1 VNLVGALVT
10 TAEGPQAM
18 FDSGTHGSGP
28 GEISPDGSSVEL
40 YARLPENHAAATVIH
55 QAIPAG
61 AAILELGAGT
71 GRVTHPLLALGHP
84 VVAVDVSAG
93 MLARINGA
101 RTVCA
106 RIEDLQLDAEFDAV
120 LLMSYLINYGQ
131 PEEFLRTC
139 YRHVTR
145 AGVVVLQRETPEF
158 HNTAGPRTWSHDGVD
173 FRMYNVSR
181 PEPDVVMATIEYRI
195 DDATWTHSFT
205 SRRIA
210 DESLPGLLG
219 GAGLRFDRFLDEER
233 GWIAARRA

>member
-1 VNLVGALVT
+1 
-10 TAEGPQAM
+10 M
-18 FDSGTHGSGP
+18 FDPGTHGSGP
-28 GEISPDGSSVEL
+28 GEISPDGSSVEF
-40 YARLPENHAAATVIH
+40 YARLPEDRAAAAVIH

-61 AAILELGAGT
+61 ATVLELGAGT

-101 RTVCA
+101 RTICA

-131 PEEFLRTC
+131 REGFLLAC
-139 YRHVTR
+139 QRHVTP
-145 AGVVVLQRETPEF
+145 AGLVILQRETPEF
-158 HNTAGPRTWSHDGVD
+158 HDTAGPRTWSHDGIE
-173 FRMYNVSR
+173 FRMYDVSR

-195 DDATWTHSFT
+195 GDAAWTQSFT
-205 SRRIA
+205 SRYIA
-210 DESLPGLLG
+210 DEDLFGLLG

>member
-1 VNLVGALVT
+1 MP
-10 TAEGPQAM
+10 EDAM
-18 FDSGTHGSGP
+18 FDPGTHGSGP
-28 GEISPDGSSVEL
+28 GEISSDGSSVEF
-40 YARLPENHAAATVIH
+40 YARLPEDRAAAAVIH

-61 AAILELGAGT
+61 ATVLELGAGT

-101 RTVCA
+101 RTICA

-131 PEEFLRTC
+131 REGFLLACR
-139 YRHVTR
+139 RHVTP
-145 AGVVVLQRETPEF
+145 AGLVILQRETPEF
-158 HNTAGPRTWSHDGVD
+158 HDTAGPRTWSHDGIE
-173 FRMYNVSR
+173 FRMYDVSR
-181 PEPDVVMATIEYRI
+181 TEPDVVMATIEYRI
-195 DDATWTHSFT
+195 GDAAWTHSFT
-205 SRRIA
+205 SRHIA
-210 DESLPGLLG
+210 DEDLPGLLG

>member
-1 VNLVGALVT
+1 
-10 TAEGPQAM
+10 M
-18 FDSGTHGSGP
+18 FDPGTHGTGP
-28 GEISPDGSSVEL
+28 GEISPDGSSVQL
-40 YARLPENHAAATVIH
+40 YARLPQNHAAATMIH

-61 AAILELGAGT
+61 ATVLELGAGT

-101 RTVCA
+101 RTIRA

-120 LLMSYLINYGQ
+120 LLMSYLINYG
-131 PEEFLRTC
+131 PRAEFLRTC
-139 YRHVTR
+139 HRHVTR
-145 AGVVVLQRETPEF
+145 GGLVILQRETPEF
-158 HNTAGPRTWSHDGVD
+158 HDTAAPRTWSHDGVD
-173 FRMYNVSR
+173 ICMYDVSR
-181 PEPDVVMATIEYRI
+181 PEPDVVTATIEYRT

-210 DESLPGLLG
+210 DENLPGLLG
-219 GAGLRFDRFLDEER
+219 GAGLRFDRFLDEEH

>member
-1 VNLVGALVT
+1 MP
-10 TAEGPQAM
+10 EDAM
-18 FDSGTHGSGP
+18 FDPGTHGSGP
-28 GEISPDGSSVEL
+28 GEISPDGSSVEF
-40 YARLPENHAAATVIH
+40 YARLPEDRAAAAVIH

-61 AAILELGAGT
+61 ATVLELGAGT

-101 RTVCA
+101 RTICA

-131 PEEFLRTC
+131 REGFLLAC
-139 YRHVTR
+139 QRHVTP
-145 AGVVVLQRETPEF
+145 AGLVILQRETPEF
-158 HNTAGPRTWSHDGVD
+158 HDTAGPRTWSHDGIE
-173 FRMYNVSR
+173 FRMYDVSR

-195 DDATWTHSFT
+195 GDAAWTQSFT
-205 SRRIA
+205 SRYIA
-210 DESLPGLLG
+210 DEDLFGLLG